1 MIIQCASAVI
11 NGALVNEHWIE
22 ITQGVISEIQSG
34 NHDAPDKVIKGTLIP
49 AFVDIHCHGGGGSYF
64 SDLSG
69 IEDAIDFHKSH
80 GTGTLIASLVSEP
93 LHVLRDQI
101 ARLVPLYHS
110 GEIAGIHLEGPYL
123 SHARCGAHLPE
134 NLATPVWEDI
144 DELLAIGE
152 GAIVMITIAPELP
165 GAIEC
170 IEKMVDSGVVA
181 AIGHTAASLEVIEE
195 AVEAGADLIT
205 HFTNGMVKPEQD
217 RELTDS
223 LLDDNRLSIEL
234 ILDGHHVS
242 HENTSEA
249 LSIDPSRVIAIT
261 DAMQAAGQDDGQY
274 LIGSIPVVVKDGVA
288 RLENGALAG
297 STLTMDRAFA
307 RLVNE
312 YGVSIEDAVLMTAE
326 NASLLLG
333 LENSGVITVGAPA
346 DLLEW
351 DGTTVSV
358 VTKSY

>member
-11 NGALVNEHWIE
+11 DGALAADHWIE
-22 ITQGVISEIQSG
+22 INDGLISDIQSG
-34 NHDAPDKVIKGTLIP
+34 IHTAPDRVIEGTVIP

-64 SDLSG
+64 SDSNG
-69 IEDAIDFHKSH
+69 IEDVINFHRSH
-80 GTGTLIASLVSEP
+80 GTGTIVASLVSEP
-93 LHVLRDQI
+93 LHVLREQI

-134 NLATPVWEDI
+134 NLITPVWKDI
-144 DELLAIGE
+144 DELLSIGE
-152 GAIVMITIAPELP
+152 GAIVMITIAPELE

-170 IEKMVDSGVVA
+170 IERLVDNGVVA
-181 AIGHTAASLEVIEE
+181 AIGHTAASLEVIED
-195 AVEAGADLIT
+195 AIEAGAELVT

-223 LLDDNRLSIEL
+223 LLDDDRLSLEL

-242 HENTSEA
+242 RENTTEV
-249 LSIDPSRVIAIT
+249 LSIDPSRVIAVT
-261 DAMQAAGQDDGQY
+261 DAMQAAGQPDGKY
-274 LIGSIPVVVKDGVA
+274 MIGSIPVTVKDGVA
-288 RLENGALAG
+288 RLENGSLAG
-297 STLTMDRAFA
+297 STLTMDEAFT
-307 RLVNE
+307 RLVRNF
-312 YGVSIEDAVLMTAE
+312 GVSIEDAVAMTSE

-333 LENSGVITVGAPA
+333 LDDCGVIAIGEAA

-351 DGTTVSV
+351 NGESIHRIL
-358 VTKSY
+358 SRN